1 MDQFQ
6 TPLDGLLISGCQT
19 DLRFQS
25 NILINRGLMFRS
37 SQVTIMRMELRVTQR
52 IQYSKKGEVN
62 PTILSNQGSLKHHIK
77 QFSLGS
83 SSITSP
89 LLQHKSSIS
98 HCSTP
103 HPNHHQIHLLPLS
116 GPSQRTLHKVS
127 LQS

>member
-6 TPLDGLLISGCQT
+6 TPLDGLLISGSQT

-25 NILINRGLMFRS
+25 NILINGGLLFRS
-37 SQVTIMRMELRVTQR
+37 SQVTTMRMELRVTQR

-77 QFSLGS
+77 QFSLDS
-83 SSITSP
+83 SSIASP
-89 LLQHKSSIS
+89 LLQHIS
-98 HCSTP
+98 HCSSP
-103 HPNHHQIHLLPLS
+103 YPKQHQIPLLHLS
-116 GPSQRTLHKVS
+116 GPTQRTLHKVS